1 MVQVQVYMWLVACP
15 EPLRQGDLAVVCSAA
30 ASDLGEVAGNALV
43 CSAAASD
50 LGVPM
55 CMRNACLS
63 TVSSAAA

>member
-1 MVQVQVYMWLVACP
+1 MVQVQVCMWLAACL
-15 EPLRQGDLAVVCSAA
+15 ETLRKVHLAVVCSAA
-30 ASDLGEVAGNALV
+30 ASDLGEVAGNALL

-63 TVSSAAA
+63 TVSSAAY